1 MSIYRL
7 DSSNH
12 FHCINGC
19 NFILR
24 IMKSK
29 QVLSI
34 EQMKHLQELGL
45 DTGDASMY
53 WKRVSHGSRIDDKS
67 KGKWFLSLQKEFQT
81 CGFMSYETLPT
92 YTLQDIIRLLPE
104 SIMDDKNEMYKGTKY
119 WYYLTIT
126 PSWVVSYDEGK
137 GFLEPIKCCISE
149 SLLEA
154 SYNMLCWC
162 AENGYLETK

>member
-1 MSIYRL
+1 ME
-7 DSSNH
+7 
-12 FHCINGC
+12 
-19 NFILR
+19 
-24 IMKSK
+24 SK

-34 EQMKHLQELGL
+34 EQMEHLQELGL
-45 DTGDASMY
+45 DTSDASAVIYIISETETYCGYTREAILVEGYMDNY
-53 WKRVSHGSRIDDKS
+53 IDKA
-67 KGKWFLSLQKEFQT
+67 KA
-81 CGFMSYETLPT
+81 